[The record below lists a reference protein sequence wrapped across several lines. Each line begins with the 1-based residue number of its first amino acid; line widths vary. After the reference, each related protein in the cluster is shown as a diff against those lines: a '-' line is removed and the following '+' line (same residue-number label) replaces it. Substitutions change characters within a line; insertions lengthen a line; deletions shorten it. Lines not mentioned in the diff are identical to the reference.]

1 LGCETCVGLEPVL
14 AKFVRELAREGWVD
28 IGRLIELL
36 ESSMVYYVG
45 CRERFDYREL
55 ARLLSEAPII
65 VTCDRRRVYHVKKR
79 LEKLMGAKVY
89 SRLLRGKHDRS
100 YVLYLD
106 GQREIVEK
114 LRFGFDIS
122 YMERV

>member
-1 LGCETCVGLEPVL
+1 MSCETCIGLEPIL
-14 AKFVRELAREGWVD
+14 AKFVRELAKEGWVD
-28 IGRLIELL
+28 ISKLIELL

-45 CRERFDYREL
+45 CKGRFDYREL
-55 ARLLSEAPII
+55 IRLLSEAPII
-65 VTCDRRRVYHVKKR
+65 VTCDRRRVYHMKRR
-79 LEKLMGAKVY
+79 LEKLMGVKIY
-89 SRLLRGKHDRS
+89 SRLLKDKHNKL

-114 LRFGFDIS
+114 LRFGFDVS